1 MKITDGGLSFEISV
15 DSSNQDIPVEENA
28 TNLLRGKGRVHTTLN
43 NINKLESENFIK
55 FVLIKMEYDTLV
67 CNNIIGFCSI

>member
-43 NINKLESENFIK
+43 NINKLESRK
-55 FVLIKMEYDTLV
+55 FYQVRVNKNGI
-67 CNNIIGFCSI
+67 